1 MSGSS
6 LLLFF
11 VIDALVSALAALL
24 IVRLLPRE
32 QRGRPAFLLCFA
44 LGFFVPLAG
53 LAGMLAVAMAA
64 RRAARQPRQPFALHA
79 TPVYDP
85 LRGDAAGPR
94 SKGGVRVQL
103 ADASVSIDQRL
114 RALLAVQSMP
124 ARAANPLIREMLAD
138 SSEDLRLIAYGILD
152 AREKAINALIQ
163 AARSR
168 VAERQGAERVLLEK
182 RLAQLYAELLYQDLV
197 QGELRQHAA
206 AEAAAHLGQALM
218 LDDAD
223 PALHALLGQLA
234 LTGGDPGTARNA
246 LQRALELGFPESR
259 VLPYLAEIAFRTRSF
274 GEVRAMARR
283 LAQVPNTQR
292 LEQVIEY
299 WKPA

>member
-11 VIDALVSALAALL
+11 VIDALVSAVAALL

-32 QRGRPAFLLCFA
+32 QRGRPALLLCFA

-53 LAGMLAVAMAA
+53 LAGMLAVALAA

-114 RALLAVQSMP
+114 RAAWIS
-124 ARAANPLIREMLAD
+124 A
-138 SSEDLRLIAYGILD
+138 LIAF
-152 AREKAINALIQ
+152 
-163 AARSR
+163 SR
-168 VAERQGAERVLLEK
+168 A
-182 RLAQLYAELLYQDLV
+182 
-197 QGELRQHAA
+197 
-206 AEAAAHLGQALM
+206 
-218 LDDAD
+218 
-223 PALHALLGQLA
+223 
-234 LTGGDPGTARNA
+234 
-246 LQRALELGFPESR
+246 SR
-259 VLPYLAEIAFRTRSF
+259 MP
-274 GEVRAMARR
+274 
-283 LAQVPNTQR
+283 
-292 LEQVIEY
+292 
-299 WKPA
+299 